1 MPIIA
6 PKQRVD
12 APTASPLP
20 GGLFS
25 QFSPIEDSS
34 VRWENGVTWEDVERA
49 QLGAIG
55 QWQRPGA
62 VPGLPKTLTDPKGIA
77 LESLAPLTV
86 YAAFRTTPLDYSPA
100 EATQVAGARL
110 LTQEEHA
117 VEAALWSG
125 APSLGLGLAK
135 VRSYAAKGAG
145 KLDLSQGLAVLE
157 NYAAQYGFQP
167 VLHIPRRL
175 ASIMA
180 NAKLVKEAR
189 GGGFATRLGTP
200 VVVGAGYAD
209 EMQIV
214 ATGPIVIY
222 RGQAFTSTNAEGGF
236 NKDQN
241 ELTGVAERQ
250 YVLGFNKWDA
260 FRVTVDAGIPQLDLK
275 PAEE

>member
-12 APTASPLP
+12 APTASPLS

-100 EATQVAGARL
+100 EATQVAASRL
-110 LTQEEHA
+110 LLQEEHA

-157 NYAAQYGFQP
+157 HYAAQYGFQP
-167 VLHIPRRL
+167 VLHVPRRL

>member
-12 APTASPLP
+12 APTASPLS

-62 VPGLPKTLTDPKGIA
+62 VPGLPKTLTDRKGIA
-77 LESLAPLTV
+77 LESLDPLTV
-86 YAAFRTTPLDYSPA
+86 CEAFHTAPLDHSPA

-110 LTQEEHA
+110 LAQEEHA

-135 VRSYAAKGAG
+135 VRSYAAKGGG

-157 NYAAQYGFQP
+157 HYAAQYGFQP
-167 VLHIPRRL
+167 VLHVPRRL

-180 NAKLVKEAR
+180 NAKLIKEAR
-189 GGGFATRLGTP
+189 GGGLATRLGTP
-200 VVVGAGYAD
+200 IVVGAGYAD

>member
-12 APTASPLP
+12 APTASPLS

-135 VRSYAAKGAG
+135 VRSYTAKGAG

-175 ASIMA
+175 ASLLA
-180 NAKLVKEAR
+180 SAKMIEDVK

>member
-12 APTASPLP
+12 APAASPLP

-25 QFSPIEDSS
+25 QFSPIEDTS

-55 QWQRPGA
+55 QWQRPGT

-77 LESLAPLTV
+77 LESQLPLTV
-86 YAAFRTTPLDYSPA
+86 YAAFRTTPLDHSAA

-110 LTQEEHA
+110 LAQEEHA
-117 VEAALWSG
+117 VEQALWTG
-125 APSLGLGLAK
+125 APSRGLGLNK
-135 VRSYAAKGAG
+135 VRSYAAKGGG

-157 NYAAQYGFQP
+157 HYASQYGFQP
-167 VLHIPRRL
+167 TLHIPRRL

-180 NAKLVKEAR
+180 NAKLIKDAR
-189 GGGFATRLGTP
+189 GGGFVTRLGTP
-200 VVVGAGYAD
+200 VVVGAGYSD

-222 RGQAFTSTNAEGGF
+222 RGSAFTSTNTDGGF
-236 NKDQN
+236 NEAQN

-260 FRVTVDAGIPQLDLK
+260 FRVTVDAGIPQLDLQA
-275 PAEE
+275 AEE

>member
-12 APTASPLP
+12 APAASPLP

-34 VRWENGVTWEDVERA
+34 VRWENGVTWEDVERD
-49 QLGAIG
+49 QLGTIG
-55 QWQRPGA
+55 QWQSPGA
-62 VPGLPKTLTDPKGIA
+62 VPGLPKRLTNPKGLA
-77 LESLAPLTV
+77 LESQLPLTV
-86 YAAFRTTPLDYSPA
+86 YAAFRTTVLDHSPA

-110 LTQEEHA
+110 LAQEEHA
-117 VEAALWSG
+117 VEQALWTG
-125 APSLGLGLAK
+125 TPSRGLGLNK
-135 VRSYAAKGAG
+135 VRSYAAKGSG

-157 NYAAQYGFQP
+157 HYASQYGFQP
-167 VLHIPRRL
+167 TLHIPRRL

-180 NAKLVKEAR
+180 NAKLIKDAR
-189 GGGFATRLGTP
+189 GGGFTTRLGTP
-200 VVVGAGYAD
+200 VVVGAGYSD

-222 RGQAFTSTNAEGGF
+222 RGSAFTSTNTDGGF
-236 NKDQN
+236 NPDQN

-260 FRVTVDAGIPQLDLK
+260 FRVTVDAGISQLDLK
-275 PAEE
+275 AAEE

>member
-135 VRSYAAKGAG
+135 VRSYAAKGGG
-145 KLDLSQGLAVLE
+145 KLDLSHGLAVLE
-157 NYAAQYGFQP
+157 HYAAQYGFQP

>member
-12 APTASPLP
+12 APTASPLS

-86 YAAFRTTPLDYSPA
+86 YAAFRTTPLDHSPA

-110 LTQEEHA
+110 LAQEEHA

-135 VRSYAAKGAG
+135 VRSYAAKGGG

-157 NYAAQYGFQP
+157 HYAAQYGFQP
-167 VLHIPRRL
+167 VLHVPRRL

-260 FRVTVDAGIPQLDLK
+260 FRVTLDAGIPQLDLK

>member
-110 LTQEEHA
+110 LAQEEHA

-135 VRSYAAKGAG
+135 VRSYAAKGGG

-157 NYAAQYGFQP
+157 HYAAQYGFQP
-167 VLHIPRRL
+167 VLHVPRRL
-175 ASIMA
+175 ASLLASSKMIED
-180 NAKLVKEAR
+180 VK